1 MRIAGIVKAA
11 ANIPTIIKKLKTSGE
26 LVMNKR
32 ESSFA
37 QIFKHVKTLFITF
50 LVTFFVL
57 ICAYAVFEKRDVDT
71 DRAFLAREHELFIS
85 SQKRLLAHELNERV
99 SDLLYLEENAVFN
112 NYINGKGSKADLE
125 NDWLLFISKMKKYNQ
140 ISYLDTMGNENVR
153 INFNDVKPAIVEQA
167 QLQNKSARKY
177 FQKSIELED
186 RNIYRSPLDLN
197 VENGKIEEPAKPT
210 LRFGMPVFDQEGT
223 KRGILVLNYFGRYI
237 IDNIK
242 RANQE
247 TNYMQLVN
255 EKGYW
260 LAGPEQKDEWAFMYP
275 YKAGITFGN
284 KFPEEWARILSEKN
298 GQFFSARGLFTF
310 RMIEPD
316 VEARTKLID
325 TNDADIR
332 IIGSEGS
339 WFLISYVP
347 AAVIPYANAENGYW
361 IALKR
366 LFDLPSLLLALVFT
380 ASAFNILFSLYRTE
394 NEKLKEIASHDLMT
408 GCLSRRAGI
417 KILEAA
423 MKSSEHNK
431 KPLSMLLLDID
442 HFKRVNDNWGH
453 MVGDKVL
460 KRVAKIVKG
469 EVRVQ
474 DSVIR
479 TGGEEFVVLL
489 PDTDAQ
495 QAFLTAERLRAAIE
509 SFSHPNVGKIT
520 ASFGVAEKRKDDNRL
535 SWYKRVDDALYH
547 AKETGRNRVFN
558 ADDLD
563 KEFPVATV
571 QIEWKSEWESGNEEI
586 DKQHRELVRFG
597 NELIFDVFSEQN
609 KEKIEPKLDEFLNHV
624 IFHFNSEEAILNR
637 SKFSGTKEHSD
648 THKIIIADALRMKEA
663 YLAGKLKPSAFF
675 SFIFEDFIVGHM
687 LKEDIKYFPFVQE
700 NS

>member
-1 MRIAGIVKAA
+1 MKKKFFTISLSVAFLGGIISCNAQKTDPGTEISTQEDGKMLLGQQTKKQLLKEPYSEWYIKEHDEYAIDQNAIKDLKKAKINTY
-11 ANIPTIIKKLKTSGE
+11 NIT
-26 LVMNKR
+26 LVMGTWCEDSHR
-32 ESSFA
+32 E
-37 QIFKHVKTLFITF
+37 
-50 LVTFFVL
+50 
-57 ICAYAVFEKRDVDT
+57 
-71 DRAFLAREHELFIS
+71 
-85 SQKRLLAHELNERV
+85 
-99 SDLLYLEENAVFN
+99 
-112 NYINGKGSKADLE
+112 
-125 NDWLLFISKMKKYNQ
+125 
-140 ISYLDTMGNENVR
+140 
-153 INFNDVKPAIVEQA
+153 
-167 QLQNKSARKY
+167 
-177 FQKSIELED
+177 
-186 RNIYRSPLDLN
+186 
-197 VENGKIEEPAKPT
+197 
-210 LRFGMPVFDQEGT
+210 
-223 KRGILVLNYFGRYI
+223 
-237 IDNIK
+237 
-242 RANQE
+242 
-247 TNYMQLVN
+247 
-255 EKGYW
+255 
-260 LAGPEQKDEWAFMYP
+260 
-275 YKAGITFGN
+275 
-284 KFPEEWARILSEKN
+284 
-298 GQFFSARGLFTF
+298 
-310 RMIEPD
+310 
-316 VEARTKLID
+316 
-325 TNDADIR
+325 
-332 IIGSEGS
+332 
-339 WFLISYVP
+339 VP
-347 AAVIPYANAENGYW
+347 
-361 IALKR
+361 R
-366 LFDLPSLLLALVFT
+366 LF
-380 ASAFNILFSLYRTE
+380 
-394 NEKLKEIASHDLMT
+394 
-408 GCLSRRAGI
+408 

-624 IFHFNSEEAILNR
+624 IFHFNSEEAILNK